1 MAYFKNCN
9 TIEELKKEYRKLA
22 MANHPDNGGNADT
35 MKAIN
40 AAYEDFFNLLKN
52 KHNTSAQNDTTGK
65 SKPMNETAAEYM
77 EIIQKIISFANI
89 VIEICG
95 SWVWVSGNT
104 FDYKKELNE
113 AGFKWAPKK
122 KMWYWRSEADAVRS
136 RGKMSM
142 EEIREKY
149 GSEAVQTEERKKVTA

>member
-1 MAYFKNCN
+1 MKYFENCN

-35 MKAIN
+35 MKKIN
-40 AAYEDFFNLLKN
+40 ASYENFFNLLKN
-52 KHNTSAQNDTTGK
+52 KHNASAKNDTTGK
-65 SKPMNETAAEYM
+65 SRPMNETAAEYM
-77 EIIQKIISFANI
+77 EVIQKIISFSNI

-95 SWVWVSGNT
+95 SWVWVSGKT
-104 FDYKKELNE
+104 FDYKKELND

-142 EEIREKY
+142 DEIREKY
-149 GSEAVQTEERKKVTA
+149 GSEAVKTEERNKVTA

>member
-1 MAYFKNCN
+1 MTYFKTCN
-9 TIEELKKEYRKLA
+9 TMEELKKEYRKLA

-40 AAYEDFFNLLKN
+40 VSYEAAFNLLKN
-52 KHNTSAQNDTTGK
+52 KHNQTAQNDTTGK

-77 EIIQKIISFANI
+77 EIIQKIISFSNI

-95 SWVWVSGNT
+95 SWVWVGGST
-104 FDYKKELNE
+104 FDYKKELKE
-113 AGFKWAPKK
+113 AGFQWAAKK

-142 EEIREKY
+142 DEIREKY
-149 GSEAVQTEERKKVTA
+149 GSEAVKTQEPNKVTA